1 MARIGI
7 IGSLPKCVEDMN
19 PIHPSLSYISVEK
32 VKESCHPILP
42 ENIDWTKVDR
52 NSCFICI
59 SPDNNY
65 SYVFPICESENMEN
79 DYLRAKLGM
88 AYFHREKYLTFKIQ

>member
-7 IGSLPKCVEDMN
+7 IGSLPKCVEDMI
-19 PIHPSLSYISVEK
+19 PIQPSLSCISIEK

-52 NSCFICI
+52 NSWFICI
-59 SPDNNY
+59 RPDNNY
-65 SYVFPICESENMEN
+65 SYQFPICEIENVEN
-79 DYLRAKLGM
+79 DYFRAKLGM
-88 AYFHREKYLTFKIQ
+88 AYFHREKYLTYKIQ